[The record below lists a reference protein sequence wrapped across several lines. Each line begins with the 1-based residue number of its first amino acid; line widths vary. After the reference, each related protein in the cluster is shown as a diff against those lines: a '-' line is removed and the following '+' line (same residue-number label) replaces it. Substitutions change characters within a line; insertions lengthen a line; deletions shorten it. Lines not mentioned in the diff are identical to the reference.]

1 MRPDRCCEEEPP
13 GVPDAAPPEDL
24 GWAGDGPAD
33 GGPLLLGVK
42 MSLVSSSPSCLLEE
56 AALLWV
62 LFILARYV
70 DEAGLNP
77 LAYICVSVAEIEE
90 SIVLVRLPLMA
101 GRDIEA
107 NGLGVSG
114 GENGLCKSSS
124 IGGDNGVFGN
134 GFSRLRSL
142 VLRACFFI
150 RRGRSEPADAG
161 AESGFAELDASP
173 VWIFEGL

>member
-1 MRPDRCCEEEPP
+1 
-13 GVPDAAPPEDL
+13 
-24 GWAGDGPAD
+24 
-33 GGPLLLGVK
+33 
-42 MSLVSSSPSCLLEE
+42 
-56 AALLWV
+56 

-70 DEAGLNP
+70 DEAGLKP
-77 LAYICVSVAEIEE
+77 LAYICVSMAEIEE

-101 GRDIEA
+101 GRDIDA

-114 GENGLCKSSS
+114 GENDLCKSSS
-124 IGGDNGVFGN
+124 TGGDNGVFGS

-142 VLRACFFI
+142 VLRACFCI
-150 RRGRSEPADAG
+150 RRGRSEPTDAG